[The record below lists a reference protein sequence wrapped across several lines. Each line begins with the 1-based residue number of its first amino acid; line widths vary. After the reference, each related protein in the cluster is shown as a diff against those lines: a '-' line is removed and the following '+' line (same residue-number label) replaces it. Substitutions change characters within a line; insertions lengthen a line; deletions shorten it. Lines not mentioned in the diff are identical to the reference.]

1 MILFGE
7 YRQSVKGLRNHNV
20 PAYCRVFSHGSLSA
34 GASKMFSR
42 EKYFECNNNSSYF
55 VKKMV
60 IFQRLHLA
68 GEVANLRKPGYWWLA
83 STKVVIHDDIAAIRR
98 TQSAHNPLFCYIIY
112 YLQQLRRDYLF
123 NLVRRLWTIR
133 LVLQ

>member
-1 MILFGE
+1 
-7 YRQSVKGLRNHNV
+7 
-20 PAYCRVFSHGSLSA
+20 
-34 GASKMFSR
+34 
-42 EKYFECNNNSSYF
+42 
-55 VKKMV
+55 MV